1 MITEKFKNIFN
12 FASRPDYKAK
22 DGVADGIFP
31 FYTSSPILS
40 KRIDKAL
47 YFDESII
54 IGTGGSANIHYSNEP
69 FSTSADCIVAISKR
83 DNVNTKYVYYYLLG
97 NLYILEQGFEGA
109 GLQHLSREY
118 VESIE
123 IPILS
128 IDSQNRI
135 VAILDIISSLITKRE
150 QTIQLL
156 DELSKSYFLSMFGD
170 PIRNDKK
177 WGIEL
182 LKGISDLERG
192 RFSVR
197 PRNNPIYFG
206 GKFPFIQTGDI
217 NNSYH
222 RLKTYSQTLNEA
234 GIKVSKKFKKGDI
247 VIAIVGA
254 TIGAT
259 SILQLDAYA
268 TDSVIAVKPHKNTNN
283 IFLEMLLRFYRTYLL
298 EIAPQNARANI
309 NLEIL
314 GSLQIINP
322 PLHLQKKYAT
332 FDQHCESNKEKLII
346 SKNELYILFK
356 SILQKSFSN
365 ELILDINF
373 ELDALIN
380 DIDLQAKENDLSRI
394 TYNSHYIQR
403 LIEKLNNQEFVDKN
417 LYDKAKHVAFQ
428 LLKEEKIVQKYDKSL
443 KVIKLALK

>member
-12 FASRPDYKAK
+12 FASKADYKAK
-22 DGVADGIFP
+22 DGVDNGIFP

-54 IGTGGSANIHYSNEP
+54 IGTGGSVNIHYSNEP

-83 DNVNTKYVYYYLLG
+83 DDVDTKYVYYYLLG
-97 NLYILEQGFEGA
+97 NLHILEQGFEGA

-118 VESIE
+118 IENIE

-135 VAILDIISSLITKRE
+135 VAILDIVSSLIAKRE
-150 QTIQLL
+150 QAIQLL
-156 DELSKSYFLSMFGD
+156 DDLSKSSFLNMFGD
-170 PIRNDKK
+170 PIRNEKK

-182 LKGISDLERG
+182 LKDISDLERG

-217 NNSYH
+217 NNSNH

-254 TIGAT
+254 TIGVT
-259 SILQLDAYA
+259 SILQLDVYA
-268 TDSVIAVKPHKNTNN
+268 TDSVIAIKPHKKMNN
-283 IFLEMLLRFYRTYLL
+283 IFLEMLLRFYRAYLL

-314 GSLQIINP
+314 GNLQIINP
-322 PLHLQKKYAT
+322 PLHLQKKYAA
-332 FDQHCESNKEKLII
+332 FDQYCENNKEKLIM
-346 SKNELYILFK
+346 SKNELYMLFK

-380 DIDLQAKENDLSRI
+380 DIDLQAKENDLSGI
-394 TYNSHYIQR
+394 THNSQYIQR

-428 LLKEEKIVQKYDKSL
+428 LLKEEKIVQRYVKNL
-443 KVIKLALK
+443 KEVKLALK